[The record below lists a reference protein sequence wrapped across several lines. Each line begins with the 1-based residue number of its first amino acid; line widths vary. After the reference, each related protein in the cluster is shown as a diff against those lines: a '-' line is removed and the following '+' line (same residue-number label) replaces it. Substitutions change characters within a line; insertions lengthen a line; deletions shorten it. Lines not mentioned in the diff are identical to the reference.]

1 MVARND
7 EPHLAIPQDGGDD
20 DSQHHR
26 LDKRQ
31 NLRRLWSLFWLLAK
45 PFFFFAPGAKLN
57 FFWVIFLILL
67 RSAFVV
73 VFSFLSRDFWTALQ
87 HKDVASF
94 WRLIRLFT
102 IVLICALPTLVWSDY
117 AQMRLALR
125 WRKWF
130 TEKVISDYFSHR
142 NYYQIDQQ
150 QSDADY
156 AIDNPDQRIAQ
167 DVDSFTFTSLSFF
180 FKVTRTL
187 IDLFNFSVILFS
199 IYPSLFLILLV
210 YSAFGTT
217 VAILLGRKLI
227 NLNFRQLKLEADF
240 RYALIRVRENAESI
254 AFYHGEQREKA
265 ETNRRFDAAYLNRID
280 LLIWTR
286 NLSFF
291 TESYTYLVEI
301 LPLALIAPLYFEGNI
316 EMGVVSQASQ
326 AFRHILS
333 DLSIIVDEFDR
344 LSAFSAGV
352 DRLGELEQ
360 FMYDRFAYHEDK
372 ALRSRS
378 GGGSGRRD
386 DDDGNDDD
394 DNGAGGQR
402 PAGATG
408 ADFVEAEQLHKSTSV
423 AKKGTLTKTSSS
435 DGDENVSDRIAAT
448 LFGRDY
454 TLAKFRSLHRRG
466 ILSHTRS
473 SLAAQSMRQSQLGST
488 GGQHTGDVTHG
499 ADDLF
504 KIIEED
510 DTDSGDSG
518 DGRHGLVS
526 RGGMGSDGD
535 SGDNGNATSEI
546 ETIILPSLLTPRS
559 SFDMPHRRH
568 HRLHHRHDQPLD
580 SAPSGDDIDNDSA
593 KERSNKNRAYS
604 HDFDDEADNNGLRVA
619 DAVVKDEENT
629 KCVDV
634 RSLTVATPDSRR
646 RVLFEGVSFSLRG
659 ASGVLIAGPSGTGK
673 SSLLRAIA
681 GLWTC
686 GSGEIHRP
694 ALSDILFLPQKP
706 YCTLGTLRQQLVYPR
721 TLSQTV
727 HVSDAELL
735 DALGQ
740 VNLADLPSRMGGL
753 DTAYDWTNVL
763 SLGEQQRLAFARLLV
778 GQPKLAILDE
788 CSSALDVATE
798 ERLYNHLRRMRIAFI
813 SVGHRPSLLKYHDY
827 ILRLG
832 GRFGRSSVFQRIDD
846 PATQEM

>member
-1 MVARND
+1 MIARND
-7 EPHLAIPQDGGDD
+7 DPHLTIPQDGGDD
-20 DSQHHR
+20 HDQHHR

-57 FFWVIFLILL
+57 FLWVIFLILL

-87 HKDVASF
+87 HKDVVSF

-125 WRKWF
+125 WRKWL

-316 EMGVVSQASQ
+316 EMGVVSQTSQ

-372 ALRSRS
+372 ALRSRGGS
-378 GGGSGRRD
+378 GGGGRHD
-386 DDDGNDDD
+386 DDSGNDDD
-394 DNGAGGQR
+394 NGPGGRR
-402 PAGATG
+402 PAGATST
-408 ADFVEAEQLHKSTSV
+408 DFDDTEQLHKSASA
-423 AKKGTLTKTSSS
+423 AKKATLTKTPSSG
-435 DGDENVSDRIAAT
+435 GDDNISDRIAAT

-466 ILSHTRS
+466 ILSHTHS
-473 SLAAQSMRQSQLGST
+473 SFAAQSIRESQLGST
-488 GGQHTGDVTHG
+488 GAQHAADASLG
-499 ADDLF
+499 ADDPF

-510 DTDSGDSG
+510 DTDSG

-526 RGGMGSDGD
+526 RGGMGSDDD
-535 SGDNGNATSEI
+535 SGDNDMVTSEI
-546 ETIILPSLLTPRS
+546 ETIILPSLLTPS
-559 SFDMPHRRH
+559 PSFDMPHHRH
-568 HRLHHRHDQPLD
+568 HHRQQPLD
-580 SAPSGDDIDNDSA
+580 STPPGEDEDDGE
-593 KERSNKNRAYS
+593 KERSNKNRAYTR
-604 HDFDDEADNNGLRVA
+604 DFDDDADNNGQGVA
-619 DAVVKDEENT
+619 DAVMKEADA

-659 ASGVLIAGPSGTGK
+659 ANGVLIAGPSGTGK

-686 GSGEIHRP
+686 GSGEVHRP
-694 ALSDILFLPQKP
+694 SLSDILFLPQKP

-788 CSSALDVATE
+788 CSSALDIATE

-813 SVGHRPSLLKYHDY
+813 SVGHRPSLLRYHDH

-832 GRFGRSSVFQRIDD
+832 GRLGRSSVFQRIDD